1 MKIRPLENPLSNYSC
16 DNPLKSPIKIHYSLG
31 KSKLLMVNSL
41 FFLLVYNP
49 IDIDLSMIYPPLLS
63 FKTVPVRIAHLIRLE
78 RLDLRSSGPKE

>member
-1 MKIRPLENPLSNYSC
+1 
-16 DNPLKSPIKIHYSLG
+16 
-31 KSKLLMVNSL
+31 MVNSL